1 MTIPPVS
8 VPAGARAVAS
18 ELAPL
23 FTKDQELARRLND
36 AQSRLRNANARL
48 WSGLH
53 PDALGLLYDTT
64 DATAIQPDIP
74 THSEVIAAVLD
85 QRRGGGDRQVEE
97 TAALAIMQE
106 IHWTV
111 HRAFVDYQSASE
123 ERRQLAVEV
132 GELGHR
138 LIDAL
143 TAAGW
148 TDTQARTAD
157 VHHLVQEASDDAP

>member
-18 ELAPL
+18 ELAAL
-23 FTKDQELARRLND
+23 FSKDQELARRLND
-36 AQSRLRNANARL
+36 AQSRLRHANARL

-64 DATAIQPDIP
+64 DATAIQADGL
-74 THSEVIAAVLD
+74 TRSEVIAAMLD
-85 QRRGGGDRQVEE
+85 QRRGAGDGRAEE
-97 TAALAIMQE
+97 TAALVIVQE

-123 ERRQLAVEV
+123 ERRQLAAQV

-138 LIDAL
+138 LLDAL

-157 VHHLVQEASDDAP
+157 VHHLAQDGRNNAP